1 MRASLTS
8 RIYRGKYGLKSQS
21 ICGLILLLTLCL
33 STNAAAGEIRR
44 ALFTTGIDNREPVG
58 IVDNIDSASD
68 NSISFFT
75 EITNMSG
82 QIITHQWTHL
92 DKIMF
97 EKTFEVK
104 AERWRVWTSKTLIPN
119 WTGTWTVNVLDAERE
134 LLTSKSFEYQ

>member
-1 MRASLTS
+1 MRASLTP
-8 RIYRGKYGLKSQS
+8 RNYRGKYGLKSQS

-82 QIITHQWTHL
+82 QTITHQWTHL

>member
-21 ICGLILLLTLCL
+21 TCGLILVLALCL
-33 STNAAAGEIRR
+33 SGNAAAGEISR
-44 ALFTTGIDNREPVG
+44 ALFTTSIDNREPVT
-58 IVDNIDSASD
+58 IVDSIDSTSS

-82 QIITHQWTHL
+82 QTITHQWTHL
-92 DKIMF
+92 DKVMF

-104 AERWRVWTSKTLIPN
+104 AERWRVWTSKTLIPS

-134 LLTSKSFEYQ
+134 LLTSKSFEYR

>member
-8 RIYRGKYGLKSQS
+8 QNYRGKYGLKSQS
-21 ICGLILLLTLCL
+21 AWGLILILTLCL
-33 STNAAAGEIRR
+33 SGNAAAGEISR

-58 IVDNIDSASD
+58 IVDNIDSTAI

-82 QIITHQWTHL
+82 QTVTHQWTHL

>member
-1 MRASLTS
+1 MRASLTP
-8 RIYRGKYGLKSQS
+8 RNFRTKYGLKSQS
-21 ICGLILLLTLCL
+21 ICGLILVLTLGL
-33 STNAAAGEIRR
+33 SANAAAGEITR
-44 ALFTTGIDNREPVG
+44 ALFTTGIDNREPVA
-58 IVDNIDSASD
+58 IVDSIDSTSS
-68 NSISFFT
+68 NSISFYT

-82 QIITHQWTHL
+82 QTITHQWTHL

-119 WTGTWTVNVLDAERE
+119 WTGTWTVNVLDADRE

>member
-1 MRASLTS
+1 MRASSTP
-8 RIYRGKYGLKSQS
+8 RNYRGKYGLKFRSTW
-21 ICGLILLLTLCL
+21 GLMLVLTLCL
-33 STNAAAGEIRR
+33 SANAAAGEIRR
-44 ALFTTGIDNREPVG
+44 ALFTTGINDREPVG
-58 IVDNIDSASD
+58 IVDSIDSTSN

-82 QIITHQWTHL
+82 QTVTHQWTHL

-119 WTGTWTVNVLDAERE
+119 WTGTWTVNVLDADSE
-134 LLTSKSFEYQ
+134 LLTSKSFEFQ

>member
-1 MRASLTS
+1 MRASSTP
-8 RIYRGKYGLKSQS
+8 RNYRGKYGLKSRS
-21 ICGLILLLTLCL
+21 TWGLMLVLTLCL
-33 STNAAAGEIRR
+33 SANAAAGEIRR
-44 ALFTTGIDNREPVG
+44 ALFTTGINDREPVG
-58 IVDNIDSASD
+58 IVDSIDSTSN

-82 QIITHQWTHL
+82 QTVTHQWTHL

-119 WTGTWTVNVLDAERE
+119 WTGTWTVNVLDADSE
-134 LLTSKSFEYQ
+134 LLTSKSFEFQ

>member
-1 MRASLTS
+1 MLASLTS
-8 RIYRGKYGLKSQS
+8 RNFRGKYGLRSQS
-21 ICGLILLLTLCL
+21 ICALILVLAVCL
-33 STNAAAGEIRR
+33 NANATAGEIRR
-44 ALFTTGIDNREPVG
+44 ALFTTGIDNREPMA
-58 IVDNIDSASD
+58 IVDSIDSSSN

-82 QIITHQWTHL
+82 QTVTHQWTHL

>member
-1 MRASLTS
+1 MRASLTP
-8 RIYRGKYGLKSQS
+8 RNYRGKYGLKPQS
-21 ICGLILLLTLCL
+21 AWGLILVLTLCL
-33 STNAAAGEIRR
+33 SGNAAAGEITR
-44 ALFTTGIDNREPVG
+44 ALFTTGIDNREPVA
-58 IVDNIDSASD
+58 IVDSIDSTSS

-82 QIITHQWTHL
+82 QTITHQWTHL

-119 WTGTWTVNVLDAERE
+119 WTGTWTVHVLDAERE

>member
-1 MRASLTS
+1 MRASSTP
-8 RIYRGKYGLKSQS
+8 RNYRGKYGLKSRS
-21 ICGLILLLTLCL
+21 AWGLMLVLSLCL
-33 STNAAAGEIRR
+33 SANVAAGEIRR
-44 ALFTTGIDNREPVG
+44 ALFTTGINDREPVG
-58 IVDNIDSASD
+58 IVDSIDSASD

-82 QIITHQWTHL
+82 QTVTHQWTHL

-119 WTGTWTVNVLDAERE
+119 WTGTWTVNVLDADSE
-134 LLTSKSFEYQ
+134 LLTSKSFEFQ

>member
-1 MRASLTS
+1 MRASLTP
-8 RIYRGKYGLKSQS
+8 RNYRGKYGLKPQS
-21 ICGLILLLTLCL
+21 AWGLILVLALCL
-33 STNAAAGEIRR
+33 SGNASAGEITR

-58 IVDNIDSASD
+58 IVDSIDSTSN
-68 NSISFFT
+68 NSISFYT

-82 QIITHQWTHL
+82 QTITHQWTHM

-134 LLTSKSFEYQ
+134 LLASKSFEYL